1 MSTYEFI
8 GDLKLASLV
17 EAYMLLIGVEDSKA
31 TASFEMLISKRQLVC
46 DDAESRPWTDANRVL
61 GLFGISVMSFN

>member
-17 EAYMLLIGVEDSKA
+17 EAYMLLIGVEVSKA
-31 TASFEMLISKRQLVC
+31 TISFEMFIVKRQLVC
-46 DDAESRPWTDANRVL
+46 IDVEVRP
-61 GLFGISVMSFN
+61 